1 MFTNLVNTN
10 SAISSKQ
17 SGAHTFTVPRA
28 GELRAG
34 DEDRLVSVFG
44 VVVRDVFAVLERGVC
59 VLVAA
64 EVERTDI
71 IDGVRGV
78 GKANRTWEE
87 DGVLVCAG
95 VGVCVSS
102 MNTTGVF
109 ARVRPLDPNPDPGS
123 CCVCARPTAGGR
135 VGVDRFVAVG
145 VVEMCVR
152 IAGGG
157 VPNVFVCAGACRPAE
172 ERADDNDNSPCRG
185 VFVVCALIVWTFFP
199 ALINPTP
206 APSSFPPAPSSP
218 SSSSL

>member
-17 SGAHTFTVPRA
+17 SGAHTFAVPRA

-44 VVVRDVFAVLERGVC
+44 VVVRDVFAVLVRGVC

-102 MNTTGVF
+102 MKTTGVF
-109 ARVRPLDPNPDPGS
+109 ARVRPLDPNPGPNPNPDPS
-123 CCVCARPTAGGR
+123 SCCCVCARPTAGGR
-135 VGVDRFVAVG
+135 VGVDRFVEFG
-145 VVEMCVR
+145 VVAMSVR
-152 IAGGG
+152 RAEGG
-157 VPNVFVCAGACRPAE
+157 VPNVFVCVGAA
-172 ERADDNDNSPCRG
+172 
-185 VFVVCALIVWTFFP
+185 
-199 ALINPTP
+199 
-206 APSSFPPAPSSP
+206 
-218 SSSSL
+218 